1 VSDIVA
7 YTDGGCRG
15 NPGGI
20 GAWAFV
26 LVDRATLK
34 TLERSDAVAETT
46 SNRME
51 LQAVI
56 EALAAVRRPRARIL
70 VLSDSKYVVNCGSK
84 WITGWKQRGWK
95 RKDGE
100 LKNVD
105 LLQQLHLR
113 FSPHDV
119 EWRWLPGHSG
129 EPGNERV
136 DLLVNEAMDRL
147 VLRKEAR
154 FERRVEWKAR
164 LP

>member
-1 VSDIVA
+1 MSDIIA

-20 GAWAFV
+20 GGWAFV
-26 LVDRATLK
+26 LVDRARRQA
-34 TLERSDAVAETT
+34 LERSDAVAETT

-56 EALAAVRRPRARIL
+56 EALAAVRRPSARIL

-84 WITGWKQRGWK
+84 WIAGWKQRGWK
-95 RKDGE
+95 RKTGE

-113 FSPHDV
+113 FAPHDV
-119 EWRWLPGHSG
+119 EWRWLPGHAG

-136 DLLVNEAMDRL
+136 DLLVNEAMDSLIAR
-147 VLRKEAR
+147 REAR
-154 FERRVEWKAR
+154 SERRFEWKPR